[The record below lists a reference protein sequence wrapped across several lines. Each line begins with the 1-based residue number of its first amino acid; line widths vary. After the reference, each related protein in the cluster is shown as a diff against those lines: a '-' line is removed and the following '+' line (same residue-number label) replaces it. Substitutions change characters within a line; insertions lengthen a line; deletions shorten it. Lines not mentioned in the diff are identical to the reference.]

1 MKIKGH
7 KAYQIDVATRTIKDI
22 VIRDW
27 TQIRDFIG
35 EECESF
41 TCPISFPS
49 GDTIY
54 ADDEGLFNPIPGGI
68 VIEEST
74 LVLVGNIVVLGAD
87 FKTGESK
94 DVVMTK
100 EDIRSKIKFITAEAA
115 QAYADHITTG
125 KPLFR
130 GN

>member
-7 KAYQIDVATRTIKDI
+7 KAYQIDVATKTIKDI

-35 EECESF
+35 EDCDSF
-41 TCPISFPS
+41 TCPITFPG
-49 GDTIY
+49 GDTFY
-54 ADDEGLFNPIPGGI
+54 ADDEGLFNPIHGGI
-68 VIEEST
+68 IVDEYSS
-74 LVLVGNIVVLGAD
+74 VFVGNIVVLGANL
-87 FKTGESK
+87 KTGESK

-100 EDIRSKIKFITAEAA
+100 DAILSKIKFISADAA
-115 QAYADHITTG
+115 QAYADHITSG

-130 GN
+130 SK